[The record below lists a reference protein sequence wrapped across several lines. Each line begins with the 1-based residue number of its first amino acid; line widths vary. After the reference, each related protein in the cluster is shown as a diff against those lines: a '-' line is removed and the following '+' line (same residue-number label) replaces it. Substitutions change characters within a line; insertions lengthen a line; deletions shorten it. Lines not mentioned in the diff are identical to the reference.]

1 MAKFHIAQ
9 DDHRYWMLTHEG
21 DDGTLTL
28 VAHQFATPA
37 KPLEIAQELIAEG
50 RFQGEIV
57 MDSPRGTPADA
68 AARAVRTPGQYVRPG
83 PRKAG
88 A

>member
-1 MAKFHIAQ
+1 VAKLHIAQ
-9 DDHRYWMLTHEG
+9 DDFGYWMLSHESDEG
-21 DDGTLTL
+21 ALTL

-37 KPLEIAQELIAEG
+37 KPLEMAQELIAEG
-50 RFQGEIV
+50 RFSGPIV
-57 MDSPRGTPADA
+57 MAPPRETA
-68 AARAVRTPGQYVRPG
+68 AASAAEAAPSGAYVTPQ